1 MIGYNI
7 DSSLQAEYKKGL
19 QAGRDEVI
27 AALLDRM
34 DDPTRQWGTD
44 GREAIRELARQ
55 LCEEFPAED

>member
-1 MIGYNI
+1 MIGHNI
-7 DSSLQAEYKKGL
+7 ISSLQTEYAKGL

-27 AALLDRM
+27 AALLDKM

-44 GREAIRELARQ
+44 GREALRELARQ